1 MQKAAGAIGEMLAL
15 EELASGHTVIH
26 RFHPLSKL
34 IVTLI
39 YVVTVISAGRLDFFT
54 LSLFFFYP
62 AVLLALSETPVR
74 AVLKR
79 IWVALPFVL
88 FAGLSN
94 ILLEKAMHLVILGIP
109 ISRGVVSFAVLLEK
123 TILTAGA
130 VLILMA
136 TTRMAQVFSC
146 LRRLGMPRILLTV
159 LLLCLRYLSLL
170 AGEAGRMVRAYH
182 LRSVRPRGIQM
193 KDMGSF
199 VGQLLLRSMNQAER
213 VYQAM
218 KLRGFDGGFAMLDTG
233 RMDIKSACYAV
244 ITSALI
250 LLCRFLPASGLF
262 GFLR

>member
-15 EELASGHTVIH
+15 EELASGDTVIH
-26 RFHPLSKL
+26 RLHPLSKL

-39 YVVTVISAGRLDFFT
+39 YVATVVSVNRLDFFT

-74 AVLKR
+74 AVIKR

-94 ILLEKAMHLVILGIP
+94 ILFERDTHLVAFGISV
-109 ISRGVVSFAVLLEK
+109 SRGMASFAVLLEK
-123 TILTAGA
+123 TVLTVGA

-136 TTRMAQVFSC
+136 TTRMTQILSC
-146 LRRLGMPRILLTV
+146 LRRLGMPKILITI

-170 AGEAGRMVRAYH
+170 MGEADRMVRAYH
-182 LRSVRPRGIQM
+182 LRSVKFRGIRM

-199 VGQLLLRSMNQAER
+199 VGQLLLRSINKAEH
-213 VYQAM
+213 VFSAM
-218 KLRGFDGGFAMLDTG
+218 KLRGFDGSFAIMNTG
-233 RMDIKSACYAV
+233 RMDIKSLCYAASV
-244 ITSALI
+244 SALI
-250 LLCRFLPASGLF
+250 LLARFISAL
-262 GFLR
+262 GFFSLLR